1 MNSFCQA
8 LSSSKCHLPCQDAP
22 CPPSLDLES
31 MRSGGSSWHEGSHSG
46 HLSLWYEQL
55 LSSTHL
61 SKMPSSPSR
70 CPLSMKSGFGVFE
83 DWGSS
88 WHELSHSGHLT
99 PWYEQLLPS
108 THLSKM
114 SSSPSRYPLSM
125 KSWVGVYEDR
135 GSSLEELDVQNTIL
149 GDLVHSYQENQ
160 LPLFEEIC
168 RWFAKS

>member
-1 MNSFCQA
+1 MSAYLFKGYIFIVIGTVC
-8 LSSSKCHLPCQDAP
+8 LSCLKGNIIFG
-22 CPPSLDLES
+22 
-31 MRSGGSSWHEGSHSG
+31 SGGSSWNELSHSG
-46 HLSLWYEQL
+46 LLTLWYEQFL
-55 LSSTHL
+55 PSTQHF
-61 SKMPSSPSR
+61 KMSSSPSR
-70 CPLSMKSGFGVFE
+70 WPLSMKSGFGVYE
-83 DWGSS
+83 YLGSS
-88 WHELSHSGHLT
+88 WHELSQSGHLT
-99 PWYEQLLPS
+99 PWYKQLLPS